1 MRPAARHLAMG
12 IMSSGQAI
20 NVTTPRPVVGPER
33 FSSCRHWM
41 VLSSAKALCKHKDCK
56 GEGGRRLAAR
66 KLRSGGQNRR
76 PGRSNTLKHR
86 FCRAWPGWSGSLG
99 PAAAHGPASS
109 ISATLLALFREC
121 AGAAFEGQKRA
132 AGGEA
137 AGGGASCLLYVP
149 VLLDWWLYRCLSC
162 RCFPQTRPS
171 APLSPPKTAS
181 QGVHKQGDSAV
192 VRPVRGDSLAVR
204 ASYLLY
210 SLM

>member
-1 MRPAARHLAMG
+1 MG

-20 NVTTPRPVVGPER
+20 NVTTPRPVVGPKR

-41 VLSSAKALCKHKDCK
+41 VLSSAKALCKRKDDE

-66 KLRSGGQNRR
+66 KLQNGGQNRR

-86 FCRAWPGWSGSLG
+86 FRRARPGWGGSLG

-121 AGAAFEGQKRA
+121 AGAAFAGQKRA

-137 AGGGASCLLYVP
+137 AGAEATCLLYAP
-149 VLLDWWLYRCLSC
+149 VILDRWLCRRVRC
-162 RCFPQTRPS
+162 RCAPQTRPS

-192 VRPVRGDSLAVR
+192 VRTVRGDSLAVR

-210 SLM
+210 SLR